1 MNITSFEDIE
11 KIDADLAS
19 LFLRPDEAVNWI
31 YAVEHGIKDWI
42 AESNKQHWEIVR
54 YVSEQRG
61 ILGKLKK
68 DKKTARLTREDCAS
82 VLLKFCP
89 NAFKEGETISAL
101 KSSMEHYQFATIWKE
116 LDKKPDG
123 HIVRPLIKTVE
134 NLLDQKPIIESH
146 NEEKKPT
153 LEDLVEEYLK
163 REIEMPTQERFPRSK
178 VCIRPQYENI
188 SPAISIE
195 TYNSE
200 KFLKE
205 HKPSH
210 IIAYEFVDGVLQ
222 KNKLNE
228 FIGQYYDKGV
238 KLFIVSSSGMLPDVR
253 ALATDK
259 NIGYVLLNPNSKMTS
274 EDYILP
280 RSIEDYTR
288 YQHDLEVLSGAKTM
302 TSPILIMDDS
312 RLTSSMADVLSKHG
326 VVVKKHRLLDIP
338 FISKDKIEKRANQ
351 LTEEGVKE
359 RILMFKRLSS
369 LNIDPSIDPLD
380 YADLSIDPFEHA
392 ASNSLS
398 YIVEDIEEF
407 QLGILNIEKNYVIL
421 NSKGLNNYKR
431 YRFTMA
437 HELGHYILH
446 SHLFKEQG
454 IVSVGESEETLSI
467 SINDSRRIEYQA
479 NLFASYLLMP
489 MALVVTIYEHLF
501 ETIIHKNYGDTLR
514 PLYYN
519 PMQPE
524 TFESYN
530 KVVGSMARLLGV
542 SLQAMNIRLQ
552 SLGLL
557 NMPKWQ

>member
-1 MNITSFEDIE
+1 MIKIKTFKDLE
-11 KIDADLAS
+11 KIDADLAR

-42 AESNKQHWEIVR
+42 AENNKQHWEIVR

-68 DKKTARLTREDCAS
+68 DKKTSRLTREDFAS

-89 NAFKEGETISAL
+89 NAFKEGETVSAL

-116 LDKKPDG
+116 LDKKPNG
-123 HIVRPLIKTVE
+123 HIVRSLIKTVE
-134 NLLDQKPIIESH
+134 NLLDQKPIIELH
-146 NEEKKPT
+146 KEEKKPT
-153 LEDLVEEYLK
+153 LEDLVEEYLR

-210 IIAYEFVDGVLQ
+210 IIAYEFVDGVLP

-238 KLFIVSSSGMLPDVR
+238 KLFIVSSSGLLPDVR
-253 ALATDK
+253 AKAIEK
-259 NIGYVLLNPNSKMTS
+259 RIGYVLLNPNSKMTS

-280 RSIEDYTR
+280 RSIEDYSK
-288 YQHDLEVLSGAKTM
+288 YQHDLKVLTGARAM
-302 TSPILIMDDS
+302 TTPFLILDDS

-326 VVVKKHRLLDIP
+326 VVVKSHRLLDIP
-338 FISKDKIEKRANQ
+338 FISKDEIEKRANAI
-351 LTEEGVKE
+351 TEKDVEEK
-359 RILMFKRLSS
+359 ILLLRRLSIW
-369 LNIDPSIDPLD
+369 NKE
-380 YADLSIDPFEHA
+380 LSIDPFFYAESSGLGH
-392 ASNSLS
+392 S
-398 YIVEDIEEF
+398 VEVMEDSS
-407 QLGILNIEKNYVIL
+407 QLGRLDVVRNHVIL
-421 NSKGLNNYKR
+421 NSTGMNNNDR
-431 YRFTMA
+431 FRFTMA
-437 HELGHYILH
+437 HEFGHYILH
-446 SHLFKEQG
+446 SPLFKQQRV
-454 IVSVGESEETLSI
+454 VSVGESEETISI
-467 SINDSRRIEYQA
+467 SKSNSRRVEHQA
-479 NLFASYLLMP
+479 NIFASYLLMP
-489 MALVVTIYEHLF
+489 KKLVVTLYYLFYVYYIQRIYGGS
-501 ETIIHKNYGDTLR
+501 IQ

-519 PMQPE
+519 PKQPE
-524 TFESYN
+524 TWSSYN
-530 KVVGSMARLLGV
+530 NVVVIMAHVLGV
-542 SLQAMNIRLQ
+542 SQQALIIRLK

-557 NMPKWQ
+557 NMPN

>member
-1 MNITSFEDIE
+1 MKITSFDDIE
-11 KIDADLAS
+11 KIDDDLAS

-42 AESNKQHWEIVR
+42 AENNKQHWEIVR

-68 DKKTARLTREDCAS
+68 DKKTARLTREDFAS

-178 VCIRPQYENI
+178 VCIRPQYEKI

-326 VVVKKHRLLDIP
+326 VVVKKHRLLDIS
-338 FISKDKIEKRANQ
+338 FISKDEIEKRANAI
-351 LTEEGVKE
+351 TEKDVEE
-359 RILMFKRLSS
+359 RILMLRSLST
-369 LNIDPSIDPLD
+369 LNKE
-380 YADLSIDPFEHA
+380 LSIDPFFYAESSGLGH
-392 ASNSLS
+392 S
-398 YIVEDIEEF
+398 VEVMEDSF
-407 QLGILNIEKNYVIL
+407 QLGCLDVVRNHVIL
-421 NSKGLNNYKR
+421 NSTGMNNYDR
-431 YRFTMA
+431 FRFTMA

-446 SHLFKEQG
+446 SPLFKAQRV
-454 IVSVGESEETLSI
+454 VSVGESNETLSI
-467 SINDSRRIEYQA
+467 SKSYSRRLEYQA
-479 NLFASYLLMP
+479 NIFASYLLMP
-489 MALVVTIYEHLF
+489 KELVCRLYQIYF
-501 ETIIHKNYGDTLR
+501 ELHIHRRFGDKLHA
-514 PLYYN
+514 LYYN

-530 KVVGSMARLLGV
+530 NVVGSMAKLLGV
-542 SLQAMNIRLQ
+542 SLQAMNIRLK

-557 NMPKWQ
+557 KMPN